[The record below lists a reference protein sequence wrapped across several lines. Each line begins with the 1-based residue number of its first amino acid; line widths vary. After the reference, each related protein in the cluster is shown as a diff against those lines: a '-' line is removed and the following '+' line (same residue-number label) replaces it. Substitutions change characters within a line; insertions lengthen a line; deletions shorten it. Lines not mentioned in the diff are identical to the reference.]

1 MINLTTILKDVPK
14 GTSLYS
20 PVCGSCQ
27 FQEVSNNIISVKA
40 DGLYSFDEKGCFCE
54 KGERLL
60 FPSKEMKYWDKFAWK
75 KGYVLF
81 NPING
86 KRVIFNKFTND
97 TYLEFSGSYLDQSE
111 LRHDVFPTSTFEKA
125 PDKFALEY
133 INKIEV
139 QLGGIFNP
147 ETLTVERKFKPFD
160 KVLVRDYREGF
171 WRADFF
177 SHAIPQKNGK
187 ILYVCVGDSWYQCL
201 PYNEETA
208 KLIGTDLNY
217 E

>member
-1 MINLTTILKDVPK
+1 MINLTTILKDVPF

-20 PVCGSCQ
+20 PICGSCK
-27 FQEVSNNIISVKA
+27 FQEIRNNIISVKA
-40 DGLYSFDEKGCFCE
+40 DNLYLFDEKGRYYE

-60 FPSKEMKYWDKFAWK
+60 FPSKEIKDWDKFAWK

-81 NPING
+81 SPIND
-86 KRVIFNKFTND
+86 KRVIFNKFIND
-97 TYLEFSGSYLDQSE
+97 TYSEFSGSYLYQSE
-111 LRHDVFPTSTFEKA
+111 LRHGIFLTSAFEKA
-125 PDKFALEY
+125 PDKFAREY
-133 INKIEV
+133 INEV
-139 QLGGIFNP
+139 ESQLDGMFNP
-147 ETLTVERKFKPFD
+147 NTLTVKRPFKPFD
-160 KVLVRDYREGF
+160 KVLVRDYPYGF

-177 SHAIPQKNGK
+177 SHAVPQENGK
-187 ILYVCVGDSWYQCL
+187 LLYVCVGDCWSQCL